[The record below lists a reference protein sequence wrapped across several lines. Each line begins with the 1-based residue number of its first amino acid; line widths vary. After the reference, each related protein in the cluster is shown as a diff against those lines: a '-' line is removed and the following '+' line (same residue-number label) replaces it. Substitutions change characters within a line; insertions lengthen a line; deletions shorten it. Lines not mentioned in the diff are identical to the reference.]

1 MDHRPESI
9 LEQAHFWVVEVHDSN
24 FSSDLLN
31 QSRFRAWLS
40 QSGAHTDAFSSA
52 SRTFERVASLRTS
65 TQINLED
72 RLQRY
77 RSEHKLARQVRLK
90 RWVSAAA
97 ALFLGL
103 ILPWVPQELTAAP
116 ILYATRIGEQRTVTL
131 ADGSQLR
138 LNSGTRILVRAVGR
152 YREIDVLEGETYF
165 SMARDP
171 RHPIRVFAASGLI
184 AGDASEFDVSQFQGR
199 VEVIV
204 VRGEL
209 SVLSIDSAGAPLTQH
224 ITGRGERDRSGPI
237 SLRAGQT
244 ATMRVR
250 QDGANIELDSRT
262 AADIE
267 RLLAWRRGLLAF
279 SNQSVA
285 DLVTVFNRYNR
296 QKMAIA
302 DPDIA
307 ELRLSGDFQFNDPA
321 SFVLALQRV
330 YPTFKIVAQLQPS
343 GAMVLSRQASGPQI
357 STRQGADPTL
367 M

>member
-9 LEQAHFWVVEVHDSN
+9 LEQAHFWVVEIRDSN
-24 FSSDLLN
+24 FAGDLLN
-31 QSRFRAWLS
+31 QRRFRAWLS
-40 QSGAHTDAFSSA
+40 QSGAHADAFSRA

-77 RSEHKLARQVRLK
+77 RIEQNLARQVRLK
-90 RWVSAAA
+90 RWFSAAA
-97 ALFLGL
+97 ALLLGL
-103 ILPWVPQELTAAP
+103 VLPWVPQELTAAP

-165 SMARDP
+165 SVVPDP

-184 AGDASEFDVSQFQGR
+184 AADASEFDVSQIQGR

-224 ITGRGERDRSGPI
+224 ITSRGEHDRSGPI
-237 SLRAGQT
+237 SLRAGQI
-244 ATMRVR
+244 ATMRAR
-250 QDGANIELDSRT
+250 PDGVYIALGSRT
-262 AADIE
+262 PTDIE

-279 SNQSVA
+279 SNQSA
-285 DLVTVFNRYNR
+285 AELVTVFNRYNR
-296 QKMAIA
+296 QQMAIA

-321 SFVLALQRV
+321 SFVLALQHV

-343 GAMVLSRQASGPQI
+343 GAIVLFRQASGAQI
-357 STRQGADPTL
+357 STRQGADPIL
-367 M
+367 R